1 MNLRYAVRLAISA
14 SLMAGST
21 VLFAQDRID
30 EIVVTGASIRDSQ
43 AAAIEAK
50 RNAFNVKD
58 IISADTVGRFP
69 DQNLAD
75 SLGRLPGVAI
85 ERDQGQARFI
95 NFRGAPTRWTSISF
109 DGIDV
114 LGADNGRTPRFDSF
128 PSVITRS
135 IEASKAITPDMPAE
149 AVAGFVD
156 IKTFSPFEKEGFAAS
171 LEGGLGNQELG
182 GGDVD
187 KANAR
192 LSYSDEKFGV
202 VVYASENS
210 REQITDNREY
220 ELNIGSGAVPQPVS
234 IDFRSYKVERKDQ
247 AYGGSM
253 EYRPNSNT
261 RVFVSTLYSEF
272 SDREE
277 RNQYVFDIEGSET
290 GMGVAG
296 LPITGGQGYQPVVLV
311 SRLLQDGLYKNST
324 ETSTLGTDFLAAG
337 WNIQARANYTE
348 TTNDMFLPI
357 VRSVAGMAAASY
369 DLTNFNDPSLI
380 VYQRGTQTPA
390 DVNSIAYRATIGIL
404 YKIGMDTE
412 NWKFKLD
419 ADKEMEVFGLDS
431 TVKFGLMS
439 DTRAVEG
446 GGGLGVTGFP
456 ANVNIQSFFTGEAWP
471 TDFTNTIRGGLWDN
485 KGLRNAWETAEGGLD
500 TEFPADSI
508 VEIDEEILVAYG
520 MMTHLFDWG
529 NLVWG
534 ARVEQTD
541 FTSNGPDLLAAYNT
555 TYTDVLPSAH
565 LNIDLSEEL
574 KLRLSASS
582 GISRP
587 TYNEARA
594 SAIVDPTDRTISGGN
609 PALEAE
615 TALGID
621 ASLEYYFAPASIFS
635 AAAFHRAVD
644 NVLYV
649 DTTRV
654 DGGLYVPGDAGVLYD
669 LSGTV
674 NGREGSLSGLEFNL
688 IAQASD
694 FLPEVFDGFG
704 ISLNATFLDSE
715 FETLSGKKFNLPGT
729 SDAIYNASLFYE
741 RGGLSARVNTM
752 WRDAWL
758 SSTESDTLAEYWDE
772 QTRVDLSLRYTLP
785 ETLTSF
791 VGVTLFANVNNL
803 SDEVDVRYIGSP
815 ATPNQVE
822 RYGRYSAVGLRVDF

>member
-1 MNLRYAVRLAISA
+1 MNLRQAVRLAFTSTLVAHTASA
-14 SLMAGST
+14 IG
-21 VLFAQDRID
+21 QDRID

-43 AAAIEAK
+43 AAAIESK

-109 DGIDV
+109 DGVDV

-156 IKTFSPFEKEGFAAS
+156 IKTFSPFEKEGLGVS
-171 LEGGLGNQELG
+171 LEGGLGQQELG
-182 GGDVD
+182 GGDVE
-187 KANAR
+187 KTNAR
-192 LSYSDEKFGV
+192 LSYSNDKFGV

-220 ELNIGSGAVPQPVS
+220 ELNVDNTSAPQPVS
-234 IDFRSYKVERKDQ
+234 IDYRSYKVERRDQ
-247 AYGGSM
+247 AYGGTL
-253 EYRPNSNT
+253 EYRPDESS
-261 RVFVSTLYSEF
+261 RFFASTLYSEF

-296 LPITGGQGYQPVVLV
+296 GPVTAGQGYQPIVLV

-324 ETSTLGTDFLAAG
+324 ETSTLGADFLASG

-348 TTNDMFLPI
+348 TSNEMFLPI

-369 DLTNFNDPSLI
+369 DLSNFNDPSLLI
-380 VYQRGTQTPA
+380 YERGTQTPA

-419 ADKEMEVFGLDS
+419 ADKEMEVFGLES
-431 TVKFGLMS
+431 TLKLGLMS
-439 DTRAVEG
+439 DTREVSG

-456 ANVNIQSFFTGEAWP
+456 SEINIQSFFTGEAWP
-471 TDFTNTIRGGLWDN
+471 TDFTNTVRGGLWDN
-485 KGLRNAWETAEGGLD
+485 KGLRQAWEQEAGGLNQ
-500 TEFPADSI
+500 EFPADSI
-508 VEIDEEILVAYG
+508 VAIDEEILVGYG
-520 MMTHLFDWG
+520 MLTHLFDWG
-529 NLVWG
+529 NFVWG
-534 ARVEQTD
+534 ARVERTD
-541 FTSNGPDLLAAYNT
+541 FTSNGPDLGVAYSN

-565 LNIDLSEEL
+565 LNIDLNEEV

-582 GISRP
+582 GLSRP
-587 TYNEARA
+587 TYTEARA
-594 SAIVDPTDRTISGGN
+594 SAIVDPTERTISGGN

-615 TALGID
+615 TAIGLD

-654 DGGLYVPGDAGVLYD
+654 DGGLYVPGDAGIQYD

-674 NGREGSLSGLEFNL
+674 NGREGSLTGVEFNL

-694 FLPEVFDGFG
+694 FLPAAFEGFG
-704 ISLNATFLDSE
+704 VSLNATFLDSE
-715 FETLSGKKFNLPGT
+715 FETLSGNKFALPGT

-741 RGGLSARVNTM
+741 RGGLSARINTM

-758 SSTESDTLAEYWDE
+758 SSTESDSLAEYWDE
-772 QTRVDLSLRYTLP
+772 QTRLDMSLRYTLP
-785 ETLTSF
+785 ETLTSN
-791 VGVTLFANVNNL
+791 VGLTLFANVNNL
-803 SDEVDVRYIGSP
+803 SDEVDVRYVGTPS
-815 ATPNQVE
+815 TPNQVE
-822 RYGRYSAVGLRVDF
+822 RYGRYYALGLRVDF